1 LGSSKALLAK
11 RQGLTR
17 SHKVNRDED
26 LCFASTNNSSD
37 VKQDIRYAFR
47 MLRKQPG
54 FGTIAIL
61 TLALGIGANT
71 AIFSIVNAVLLRPLP
86 YRDAD
91 RIMVLNES
99 SGPGQDYSVALP
111 DYFDW
116 RNDNTVFEHLAATHK
131 ESRNLS
137 GIPGRDPERVSCA
150 SVTRN
155 FFNVVGV
162 SPETGRIFSEDED
175 KVGAPPVVVISD
187 RLWQRAFNRD
197 PGLLGRSIT
206 LHDQNFTV
214 IGVMPPQIT
223 SPQDTDAWFSIMR
236 RSNNPAWMDRSHHPM
251 IFVWGKL
258 KPGVTVDRARVEM
271 KMIAARLER
280 TYPETNGKV
289 YAVVTPLLEN
299 LVGKY
304 RTNLGLLLGAV
315 GLVLLIACANLA
327 NLFAARGAARA
338 REFAIH
344 AAVGATRGQI
354 VKKLLIESFVIALL
368 GGALGF
374 FLAIWV
380 RDGLIALSPG
390 NVSRFHQISFDLPVL
405 GFTFLVASLTTMLF
419 GLWPAWH
426 TSQADIQLALK
437 AGSAGSGDPPSAK
450 RARDWL
456 VVSEIALTLTLLV
469 AAGLVL
475 KSFSHL
481 QSLLLGYEP
490 RALFTARFELPWQ
503 KYNDRDKINTFA
515 KALLDKVRSLP
526 GVQNAAVSSNGP
538 LMGGWQTGFWRE
550 ENQRPQPS
558 DMLNSDL
565 EVVGGDY
572 FSTLKVP
579 LLRGRAFNERDTKDS
594 PRVIIIDQA
603 MAEQYFPGENP
614 IGKRLGVDPGND
626 NESYVMSEIVGVVA
640 RMRFHAVDE
649 MAPLPVIYCSLGQA
663 QRTSL
668 TLFVRS
674 TMASTALERAVRDA
688 VTSIDSS
695 LPVFDARPM
704 TDRVRETW
712 GAQRLLSFLF
722 SVFAGLA
729 LVLATIGL
737 YGLLAYT
744 TLKRVPEIGI
754 RLALGARPA
763 QIRALILSHG
773 IQLLLIGSAIGLVAA
788 FGLSRAL
795 QSVLFEVKGIDPRI
809 YLGVGLI
816 LFGATLLAA
825 WIPARRA
832 SRVDPI
838 VALHTE

>member
-1 LGSSKALLAK
+1 M
-11 RQGLTR
+11 
-17 SHKVNRDED
+17 
-26 LCFASTNNSSD
+26 NNF
-37 VKQDIRYAFR
+37 RLAFR
-47 MLRKQPG
+47 QLVNNPA
-54 FGTIAIL
+54 FSAIAIL

-86 YRDAD
+86 YPDAD

-116 RNDNTVFEHLAATHK
+116 QKDNTVFEHLAATHK

-137 GIPGRDPERVSCA
+137 GTPGRDPERVSCA

-155 FFNVVGV
+155 FFNIIGL
-162 SPETGRIFSEDED
+162 PPQIGRTFGEDED

-197 PGLLGRSIT
+197 PKILGQAIT
-206 LHDQNFTV
+206 LHDQSYTV
-214 IGVMPPQIT
+214 IGVMPRQVT
-223 SPQDTDAWFSIMR
+223 SPQDTDVWLSMMR
-236 RSNNPAWMDRSHHPM
+236 RSNNTVWMSRMVHPM
-251 IFVWGKL
+251 IYVWGKL
-258 KPGVTVDRARVEM
+258 KPGVTVEQARTEM
-271 KMIAARLER
+271 KGIAARLEK
-280 TYPETNGKV
+280 TYPDTNRGET
-289 YAVVTPLLEN
+289 AVVTPLLDN

-344 AAVGATRGQI
+344 GQI
-354 VKKLLIESFVIALL
+354 IKKLLLESFLVALL

-374 FLAIWV
+374 LFAIWV
-380 RDGLIALSPG
+380 RNGLVALSPG
-390 NVSRFHQISFDLPVL
+390 DVSRFQEVSFDLRVL
-405 GFTFLVASLTTMLF
+405 GFTFLVASITTVFF
-419 GLWPAWH
+419 GLWPAW
-426 TSQADIQLALK
+426 QASHADVQLALK
-437 AGSAGSGDPPSAK
+437 EGSSGSGDPPSAK

-456 VVSEIALTLTLLV
+456 VISEIALTLTLLV

-475 KSFSHL
+475 KSFSRL
-481 QSLLLGYEP
+481 QSLSLGYEP
-490 RALFTARFELPWQ
+490 RALFTARFELPWRI
-503 KYNDRDKINTFA
+503 YNNPDKIDTFS
-515 KALLDKVRSLP
+515 KALLDKVRTIP
-526 GVQNAAVSSNGP
+526 GVRDAAISSNGP

-550 ENQRPQPS
+550 ENPRPQPS

-572 FSTLKVP
+572 FQTLKVP
-579 LLRGRAFNERDTKDS
+579 LLRGRTFNERDTIDS

-603 MAEQYFPGENP
+603 MAEQYFPGEDP
-614 IGKRLGVDPGND
+614 IGKRLGVDAGND
-626 NESYVMSEIVGVVA
+626 NEGWVVSEIVGVVA
-640 RMRFHAVDE
+640 KMRFHAVDE

-674 TMASTALERAVRDA
+674 TMASASLERAIHDA

-712 GAQRLLSFLF
+712 GSQRLLSFLF

-729 LVLATIGL
+729 LALATIGL

-744 TLKRVPEIGI
+744 TVKRVREIGI
-754 RLALGARPA
+754 RLALGARPN
-763 QIRALILSHG
+763 QIRMLVLSHG
-773 IQLLLIGSAIGLVAA
+773 MQLLLIGSTIGLIAA
-788 FGLSRAL
+788 IALSRAL
-795 QSVLFEVKGIDPRI
+795 QSVLFEVEGIDPRV
-809 YLGVGLI
+809 YLGVGLL
-816 LFGATLLAA
+816 LFIATFLAS

-832 SRVDPI
+832 SRIDPI
-838 VALHTE
+838 VALRTE

>member
-1 LGSSKALLAK
+1 
-11 RQGLTR
+11 
-17 SHKVNRDED
+17 
-26 LCFASTNNSSD
+26 
-37 VKQDIRYAFR
+37 
-47 MLRKQPG
+47 MLRKQPC
-54 FGTIAIL
+54 FSVIAIL
-61 TLALGIGANT
+61 TLTLGIGANT

-86 YRDAD
+86 YPDAE

-155 FFNVVGV
+155 FFSVVGI
-162 SPETGRIFSEDED
+162 SPEIGRNFSEDED

-187 RLWQRAFNRD
+187 RLWRRVFNAD
-197 PGLLGRSIT
+197 PSVLGRSIA

-214 IGVMPPQIT
+214 IGVMPPQVT
-223 SPQDTDAWFSIMR
+223 SPQDSDVWLSMMR
-236 RSNNPAWMDRSHHPM
+236 RSNNPVWMQRFIHPM
-251 IFVWGKL
+251 IYVWGKL
-258 KPGVTVDRARVEM
+258 KPGVTLEQARSEM
-271 KMIAARLER
+271 KTIAARLEK
-280 TYPETNGKV
+280 TYPDTNGKET
-289 YAVVTPLLEN
+289 AIVTPLLEN

-304 RTNLGLLLGAV
+304 RINLTLLLGAV
-315 GLVLLIACANLA
+315 SLVLLIACANLA

-344 AAVGATRGQI
+344 AAVGATRGQV
-354 VKKLLIESFVIALL
+354 VKKLLIESFVIALI

-374 FLAIWV
+374 FMAVWV

-390 NVSRFHQISFDLPVL
+390 EVSRFQQISFDLPVL
-405 GFTFLVASLTTMLF
+405 GFTFLIASLTTVLF
-419 GLWPAWH
+419 GLWPAW
-426 TSQADIQLALK
+426 QASHANVQLALK

-456 VVSEIALTLTLLV
+456 VISEIALTLTLLV

-475 KSFSHL
+475 KSFSRL
-481 QSLLLGYEP
+481 QSLSLGYEP

-515 KALLDKVRSLP
+515 KALLDKVRGLP

-550 ENQRPQPS
+550 ENPRPQPS

-565 EVVGGDY
+565 EVVVGDY

-594 PRVIIIDQA
+594 PRVVIIDQA

-649 MAPLPVIYCSLGQA
+649 MAPLPVIYCSLGQT

-668 TLFVRS
+668 TLFVKS
-674 TMASTALERAVRDA
+674 AMASAALERAVRDA

-695 LPVFDARPM
+695 MPVFDARPM
-704 TDRVRETW
+704 SDRVRETW

-763 QIRALILSHG
+763 QIRALIFSHG
-773 IQLLLIGSAIGLVAA
+773 MQLLLIGSVIGLFAA
-788 FGLSRAL
+788 FALSRAL
-795 QSVLFEVKGIDPRI
+795 QSMLFEVRGTDPKI
-809 YLGVGLI
+809 YFGVGLI
-816 LFGATLLAA
+816 LFAATLFAS